1 MALSPP
7 IIIASEDRLRLLPL
21 LAPGVEVAEQLEAE
35 MERARVMPLAEVP
48 DDVVV
53 MDSQIEYEDV
63 ATSERRRLQLVIP
76 VEADS
81 SKGRISIFAPL
92 GCALLG
98 LRVGQEIDWKM
109 PGGWRKL
116 RVVSVTRKDEP
127 AASRSAHDGVAPQA
141 AQPAT

>member
-1 MALSPP
+1 MASIPA
-7 IIIASEDRLRLLPL
+7 IIIATEDRLRLLPL
-21 LAPGVEVAEQLEAE
+21 IAPGVEVAEQLEVE
-35 MERARVMPLAEVP
+35 MERAQVMPLAEVP

-63 ATSERRRLQLVIP
+63 ATGDRRKLQLVIP

-116 RVVSVTRKDEP
+116 RVVAVTRKAALEAAA
-127 AASRSAHDGVAPQA
+127 AASA
-141 AQPAT
+141 AAAT